1 MRLRKRIIT
10 GLCLFGACVLVNV
23 GCGARGTAPVE
34 DGSRDG
40 AGDVLGVEGDRGT
53 EGPSGTAGGAAGQ
66 GILSGEALGTGLAR
80 ESGGGNADSKEDA
93 RARGLEFDYEVN
105 PEDFSLT
112 LYVDGQA
119 LPAAGA
125 SDERRTEQVITGE
138 DGVSWRYPEEKIRVA
153 VKPEEDYL
161 SVEIGAE
168 TEEDQA
174 FRWPE
179 ISAGLY
185 YIPLGEGKRVASD
198 QEEWKLFLDGQELAV
213 NEALSMPFW
222 ASVYGDYAV
231 LFIMEHP
238 YRTSLNFSAGPE
250 VSFGVEHRYP
260 AISPNRTNRYRIY
273 VTENDPAAVAKVYR
287 RYVQETGEFVTLEE
301 KAGDN
306 PAVRNLYGA
315 PHIYLH
321 GDLAVSPE
329 DINWPAFRQAMDTPA
344 MRHIMS
350 FFDQSE
356 MGTEAKAVFAELGK
370 QDYVAE
376 YQKYTIC
383 SYLTEVI
390 KRGDFYEPEVFPE
403 HNEEMRAVLD
413 GQGEPSP
420 YRQIGLNQ
428 NALAVNMPDVF
439 HPVNTWLD
447 KETTGLLTEMKEA
460 GIGQAW
466 IGLNSWEQAYVKP
479 ELARQAEKQ
488 GHLLGAYDSYH
499 SIHEPGK
506 EQWITA
512 KFSDAGLYEDAVVT
526 GPDGEP
532 VKGFKNVGRK
542 LNPTLALPAVKS
554 RMGEI
559 MGTGLPFGSWFV
571 DCDAF
576 GEIYDDYSPEH
587 VTTQEQD
594 LAARMERLAYIR
606 DTYGLVVGS
615 EGGNDFAASTVAFA
629 HGIEMKSFAWMD
641 QDMNENRDS
650 EYYMGK
656 YYNSKGGVP
665 EHFSRRVPVKEP
677 YRTVFLDPRYDVPLF
692 KLVYNDSVITS
703 YHWDWSTFKV
713 KGATGDRMVRE
724 VLYNVPPLY
733 HLDRAEWERYGDD
746 IARHH
751 KVWSD
756 FSKRAVTREM
766 TEFAYMSGDGAVQMT
781 GYGQDLRAVA
791 NFGEETWRYGDIEI
805 PGHSVLIQGEGM
817 ELVYTPEVKEENR

>member
-23 GCGARGTAPVE
+23 GCGARGMAPVE

-40 AGDVLGVEGDRGT
+40 AGSALGVEGGRGT

-93 RARGLEFDYEVN
+93 RGLEFDYEVN

-125 SDERRTEQVITGE
+125 SDERRTERVKTGE

-185 YIPLGEGKRVASD
+185 YILLGEGKRVVSD
-198 QEEWKLFLDGQELAV
+198 QEEWKMFLDGQELAV

-273 VTENDPAAVAKVYR
+273 VTENDPVAVAKVYR

-350 FFDQSE
+350 FFGQSE
-356 MGTEAKAVFAELGK
+356 MGTEAKAVFAELEK

-390 KRGDFYEPEVFPE
+390 KRGAF
-403 HNEEMRAVLD
+403 M
-413 GQGEPSP
+413 
-420 YRQIGLNQ
+420 
-428 NALAVNMPDVF
+428 
-439 HPVNTWLD
+439 
-447 KETTGLLTEMKEA
+447 
-460 GIGQAW
+460 
-466 IGLNSWEQAYVKP
+466 
-479 ELARQAEKQ
+479 
-488 GHLLGAYDSYH
+488 
-499 SIHEPGK
+499 
-506 EQWITA
+506 
-512 KFSDAGLYEDAVVT
+512 
-526 GPDGEP
+526 
-532 VKGFKNVGRK
+532 
-542 LNPTLALPAVKS
+542 S
-554 RMGEI
+554 RMYFPSI
-559 MGTGLPFGSWFV
+559 MRKCGRCWTG
-571 DCDAF
+571 
-576 GEIYDDYSPEH
+576 
-587 VTTQEQD
+587 
-594 LAARMERLAYIR
+594 R
-606 DTYGLVVGS
+606 
-615 EGGNDFAASTVAFA
+615 GNEA
-629 HGIEMKSFAWMD
+629 
-641 QDMNENRDS
+641 
-650 EYYMGK
+650 
-656 YYNSKGGVP
+656 
-665 EHFSRRVPVKEP
+665 
-677 YRTVFLDPRYDVPLF
+677 L
-692 KLVYNDSVITS
+692 
-703 YHWDWSTFKV
+703 
-713 KGATGDRMVRE
+713 TGR
-724 VLYNVPPLY
+724 
-733 HLDRAEWERYGDD
+733 
-746 IARHH
+746 
-751 KVWSD
+751 
-756 FSKRAVTREM
+756 
-766 TEFAYMSGDGAVQMT
+766 SG
-781 GYGQDLRAVA
+781 
-791 NFGEETWRYGDIEI
+791 
-805 PGHSVLIQGEGM
+805 
-817 ELVYTPEVKEENR
+817 